1 MRLQPTV
8 TACLL
13 AALTLLL
20 YAFRLT
26 APPIS
31 PDEAAFNARAA
42 TVRPGTTPLFFRVN
56 GDRWLQPAAVYAN
69 AAVGTAGGDDQS
81 GRFASAVFGAA
92 DVALVF
98 LIAHLLSGRVWIGMI
113 AAVVLML
120 TPAHWLL
127 AQRGT
132 DAIFPAPLV
141 LLWLWNLVRFLK
153 WDAMRSLA
161 GAAAALG
168 ASLYVHPAGPM
179 TAAFLW
185 LLTLAVARRRNRVR
199 LAAATLV
206 FGAAWLPAAWWFFRY
221 PDTYPQT
228 FGQWL
233 ILAPHIRVPLAG
245 LQAFINPNTLGTRTS
260 LYWGFWDPSWLFFS
274 TNGTAAPLLL
284 VALPLIALG
293 LLHCAGRIHRET
305 GIIVIVTALVVPL
318 AGATFGVPHYMA
330 DAAAVLPILAL
341 VAALGVDYLVE
352 LVNRRRALKDDE
364 HPAAP
369 DGWDSDPLMPRT

>member
-26 APPIS
+26 TPPIS

-42 TVRPGTTPLFFRVN
+42 TVRPGATPLFFRVN
-56 GDRWLQPAAVYAN
+56 DDRWLQPAAVYAN

-81 GRFASAVFGAA
+81 GRFASVLLGAS

-98 LIAHLLSGRVWIGMI
+98 SIAHLLSGRAWVGMI

-168 ASLYVHPAGPM
+168 ALIYVHPAGPM

-199 LAAATLV
+199 LLAATVV

-245 LQAFINPNTLGTRTS
+245 LQAFMNPNTLGTRTS
-260 LYWGFWDPSWLFFS
+260 LYWGFWDPSWLFFR

-284 VALPLIALG
+284 VTLPLIALG

-305 GIIVIVTALVVPL
+305 RIIVMVTALVVPL
-318 AGATFGVPHYMA
+318 AGATFGAPHYMA

-341 VAALGVDYLVE
+341 LAALGVDYLAE
-352 LVNRRRALKDDE
+352 LVNRRRALKDHE
-364 HPAAP
+364 HPPAT